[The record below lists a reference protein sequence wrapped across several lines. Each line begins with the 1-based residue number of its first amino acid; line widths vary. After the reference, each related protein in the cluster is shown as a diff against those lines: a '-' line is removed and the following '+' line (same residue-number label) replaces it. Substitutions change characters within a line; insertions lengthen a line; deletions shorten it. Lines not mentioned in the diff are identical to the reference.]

1 MTAGE
6 TRGDMSGRGVAAA
19 GTSGDGPAADRSR
32 PVVAV
37 AGGPVLLEPARELRD
52 ALTTL
57 GAAVAVVDLA
67 ADATL
72 PSGTVA
78 LVLGDGAP
86 VPFAEALAAN
96 AALRDAIVAV
106 HRAGAPIVAEGA
118 GVALL
123 TASLDGHAMCD
134 LLPAVASPGRGG
146 VPGTVELVAASDGPL
161 HAAGDRAI
169 GRPSAAVAL
178 DAGSGASPAW
188 TVGRRPEGWAAP
200 GLHASLVVVPWSVAR
215 ARRLLAAAGVTA

>member
-1 MTAGE
+1 
-6 TRGDMSGRGVAAA
+6 MSAA
-19 GTSGDGPAADRSR
+19 GSR
-32 PVVAV
+32 PVVAI
-37 AGGPVLLEPARELRD
+37 AGGPVLLDPPRELRD

-67 ADATL
+67 ADAAL
-72 PSGTVA
+72 PAGTVA

-96 AALRDAIVAV
+96 TALREAIVSM
-106 HRAGAPIVAEGA
+106 HRSGAPIVAEGA

-123 TASLDGHAMCD
+123 AASLDGHPMCD
-134 LLPAVASPGRGG
+134 VLPAAARSGPGG
-146 VPGTVELVAASDGPL
+146 VPGGVELVAASDGPL
-161 HAAGDRAI
+161 HRAGERRS

-178 DAGSGASPAW
+178 DAGAGVSPAW
-188 TVGRRPEGWAAP
+188 TVARRPEGWAAP
-200 GLHASLVVVPWSVAR
+200 GLHASLVVVGWNVDR

>member
-1 MTAGE
+1 
-6 TRGDMSGRGVAAA
+6 MSAVG
-19 GTSGDGPAADRSR
+19 SR

-37 AGGPVLLEPARELRD
+37 AGGPVLLGPPPALRE

-67 ADATL
+67 ADAAL
-72 PSGTVA
+72 PAGTVA

-96 AALRDAIVAV
+96 AALRDAIVAL
-106 HRAGAPIVAEGA
+106 HRSGAPIVAEGA
-118 GVALL
+118 GVAVLA
-123 TASLDGHAMCD
+123 ASLDGHPMCD
-134 LLPAVASPGRGG
+134 VLAAAARSGPGG
-146 VPGTVELVAASDGPL
+146 VPGGVELVAASDGPL
-161 HAAGDRAI
+161 HGIGERRS

-178 DAGSGASPAW
+178 DVGAGASPAW

-200 GLHASLVVVPWSVAR
+200 GLHASLVVVGWTVDR
-215 ARRLLAAAGVTA
+215 ARRLLTAAGVSA

>member
-1 MTAGE
+1 
-6 TRGDMSGRGVAAA
+6 MSDVAALP
-19 GTSGDGPAADRSR
+19 TPTDRTR
-32 PVVAV
+32 PVVAI
-37 AGGPVLLEPARELRD
+37 AGGPVLLDPSRELRD

-57 GAAVAVVDLA
+57 GASVAVVDLA

-72 PSGTVA
+72 PAGTVA

-96 AALRDAIVAV
+96 ATLRTAIVEL
-106 HRAGAPIVAEGA
+106 HRSGAPIVAEGA

-123 TASLDGHAMCD
+123 AQSLDGHPMCD
-134 LLPAVASPGRGG
+134 VLATTARSGPGG
-146 VPGTVELVAASDGPL
+146 VPGSVELVAASDGPL
-161 HAAGDRAI
+161 HDSGERRF

-178 DAGSGASPAW
+178 DAGAGSAPAW

-200 GLHASLVVVPWSVAR
+200 GLHASLVVVGWNPAR
-215 ARRLLAAAGVTA
+215 ARRLLDAAGVVR

>member
-1 MTAGE
+1 
-6 TRGDMSGRGVAAA
+6 MSTSSAPAA
-19 GTSGDGPAADRSR
+19 GRAR
-32 PVVAV
+32 PVVAI
-37 AGGPVLLEPARELRD
+37 AGGPVLLEPARELRE

-67 ADATL
+67 ADDGL
-72 PSGTVA
+72 PAGTVA

-96 AALRDAIVAV
+96 AAMREAIVAL

-123 TASLDGHAMCD
+123 TASLDGHPMCD
-134 LLPAVASPGRGG
+134 VLAATARSGPGG
-146 VPGTVELVAASDGPL
+146 VPGSVELVAASDGPL
-161 HAAGDRAI
+161 HDAGERRH

-178 DAGSGASPAW
+178 DPGAGSAPAW

-200 GLHASLVVVPWSVAR
+200 GLHASLVVVGWTLER
-215 ARRLLAAAGVTA
+215 ARRLLTAAGVAP